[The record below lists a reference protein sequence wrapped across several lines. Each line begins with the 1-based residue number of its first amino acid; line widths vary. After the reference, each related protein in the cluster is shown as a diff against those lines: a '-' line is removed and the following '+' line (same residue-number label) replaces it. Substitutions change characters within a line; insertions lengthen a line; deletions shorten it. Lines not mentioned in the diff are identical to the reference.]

1 MEKQT
6 YKNHIRFYPPHHF
19 IFYPVVTALLVF
31 SIYKTFNSNDLMIW
45 IFISLILVLFIFLGF
60 ILRQHY
66 ALTLQ
71 NRIVKLEFSYRY
83 FAITGQRLET
93 MHKQLSDQQ
102 IFALRFAPDEALL
115 SLVEKTLSENL
126 SGKTVK
132 KSIVN
137 WKGDYQRV

>member
-126 SGKTVK
+126 SGKTIK